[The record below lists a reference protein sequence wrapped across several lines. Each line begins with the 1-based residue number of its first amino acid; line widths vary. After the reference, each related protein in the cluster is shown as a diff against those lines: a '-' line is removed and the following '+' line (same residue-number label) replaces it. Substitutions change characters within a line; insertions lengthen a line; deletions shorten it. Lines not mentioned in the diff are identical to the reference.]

1 MGNEEERAHL
11 HRDAVPL
18 ELLVYYH
25 TIKTLRM
32 YNSRMRMTDD
42 NYGYGLYIC
51 DMLHL

>member
-25 TIKTLRM
+25 TIKTLHISHENHR
-32 YNSRMRMTDD
+32 
-42 NYGYGLYIC
+42 GGG
-51 DMLHL
+51 

>member
-25 TIKTLRM
+25 TIKTHTAHVQLSHE
-32 YNSRMRMTDD
+32 NHS
-42 NYGYGLYIC
+42 GGG
-51 DMLHL
+51 